1 MPNFTR
7 RKGDKKSQTLFNNKT
22 ERNKVITLS
31 KNKVEKKKFKNI
43 FFEGI

>member
-31 KNKVEKKKFKNI
+31 KNKVEKKKIQEHI
-43 FFEGI
+43 F